1 MKGYNK
7 WSYAP
12 YKPLINDGAKIYIS
26 RVAPNEKSVHF
37 EWLSDDTSFNVFYK
51 KRNDADFVL
60 YKTTSECECDIT
72 NLEPDTDYEFKVIS
86 DKNFSPVRLF
96 RTGKVVGTVV
106 NYLHPDDTVYAF
118 SGRYLCSPSFVKHP
132 DGYLLSSMDVFAV
145 HHPQNLTL
153 IFRSDD
159 EGKTWHYVSELMPC
173 FWAKLFIHKNELYA
187 MACSTE
193 YGDLL
198 IGKSTDGGKTFT
210 TPTTLLRGSN
220 GKAGNDGV
228 HKNPQPPVIYNG
240 RLYQT
245 LEWGSWDNKDYCHA
259 AIVASIDENADLLDA
274 ENWHFTPPKTFN
286 PDDVPEL
293 NLPKCSM
300 TIEGTLVISPEG
312 KLLNVLRFAGD
323 GHAICYEVDIDDP
336 DAPLKYHSLLNF
348 PAHLSKFTIKYDNK
362 SGYYYSVATKIHD
375 KTIPWA
381 RNLLSLLKSKNLTD
395 WETVKDI
402 YDYTDCDPKYTGFQ
416 YVDYEFNGDD
426 IIFVCR
432 TALNKPNDYHNSNY
446 QTFDVIKN
454 FRSL

>member
-12 YKPLINDGAKIYIS
+12 YKPLINDGNNIYIN
-26 RVAPNEKSVHF
+26 RVVPSENAIHF
-37 EWLSDDTSFNVFYK
+37 EWLNIDGEKSVFYK
-51 KRNDADFVL
+51 KRDDTSWIL
-60 YKTTSECECDIT
+60 YKKTTDNECDILDLET
-72 NLEPDTDYEFKVIS
+72 NVDYNFKVTTATES
-86 DKNFSPVRLF
+86 SPIRIA
-96 RTGKVVGTVV
+96 RTGKAVGVVV
-106 NYLHPDDTVYAF
+106 NYLHPDDMVYAF
-118 SGRYLCSPSFVKHP
+118 SGRYLCSPSFVRHP
-132 DGYLLSSMDVFAV
+132 DGYLLSSMDVFAC
-145 HHPQNLTL
+145 HYPQNLTL

-220 GKAGNDGV
+220 GKAGNDGI
-228 HKNPQPPVIYNG
+228 HKNPQPPLIYNG

-245 LEWGSWDNKDYCHA
+245 LEWGSWDNKDFCHA

-274 ENWHFTPPKTFN
+274 ENWSFTPPKQFD
-286 PDDVPEL
+286 PSEVSHL

-300 TIEGTLVISPEG
+300 TIEGTLVVAPDG
-312 KLLNVLRFAGD
+312 KLLNVLRFAGS
-323 GHAICYEVDIDDP
+323 GHAICYEIDTTNP
-336 DAPLKYHSLLNF
+336 DAPLKFYGLINF
-348 PAHLSKFTIKYDNK
+348 PAHLSKFTIKYDEK

-375 KTIPWA
+375 KANPTA
-381 RNLLSLLKSKNLTD
+381 RNLLSLLKSKNLVD
-395 WETVKDI
+395 WQTVKDI

-416 YVDYEFNGDD
+416 YVDYEFNGED

-432 TALNKPNDYHNSNY
+432 TALNNPNDYHNSNY
-446 QTFDVIKN
+446 QTFDIIKD
-454 FRSL
+454 FRNL